1 MNMQSSIKIC
11 FQKYATF
18 TGVASRPEYWWF
30 NLFYT
35 IVYLI
40 FSIVLKSPGL
50 MLLWAL
56 GVFLPLLSAGVRRLH
71 DTGRSGWWILLP
83 IVGLIFMCQAT
94 KTNGNKYLYGIQS
107 VDIVQTG
114 SYCANCG
121 NSLNGDESFCKNCGA
136 KI

>member
-50 MLLWAL
+50 MLLWSL